1 IAVPFKGPVLAEN
14 VFGDVTLR
22 RYLDLDILISKNDA
36 AKAVELLLDN
46 GFIPEE
52 ETFPTGVGRGAY
64 LEKVVW
70 VSLIHPEKHISVDL
84 QWDISNRF
92 TNLPITMEAMSERLE
107 LVELTGREVVSL
119 PVEELLCYLC
129 LHGTKHRWL
138 ALDYVCCVAELVRV
152 RKDID
157 WQYVEQYAKK
167 IHCVNV
173 LFLGLLLARN
183 ILGAELPSSIE
194 AKIGKE
200 NNLNELAEKI
210 CDGLFSDYRE
220 TMVVSEKFDPF
231 LFQIKDS
238 FMDRIVYLVKVVFIP
253 SKEDLRLFNVPE
265 SFSFLRYILRP
276 LRLIKK
282 YCNRRYKT
290 STNKS

>member
-1 IAVPFKGPVLAEN
+1 
-14 VFGDVTLR
+14 
-22 RYLDLDILISKNDA
+22 
-36 AKAVELLLDN
+36 
-46 GFIPEE
+46 
-52 ETFPTGVGRGAY
+52 
-64 LEKVVW
+64 
-70 VSLIHPEKHISVDL
+70 
-84 QWDISNRF
+84 
-92 TNLPITMEAMSERLE
+92 
-107 LVELTGREVVSL
+107 
-119 PVEELLCYLC
+119 
-129 LHGTKHRWL
+129 

-173 LFLGLLLARN
+173 LFLGLLLARD

-200 NNLNELAEKI
+200 KTLKALAEKVYN
-210 CDGLFSDYRE
+210 GLFSDYRG

-238 FMDRIVYLVKVVFIP
+238 FVDRIVYLIKVVFIP

-282 YCNRRYKT
+282 YCHRRYKT